1 MEVAGDEILV
11 FEQKFRIDSLL
22 FPCLFFISSLRLD
35 MSEKYNCNVKEI
47 GVEGRCRLKEVL
59 DTLVSLP
66 DLYSLFATLVDF
78 GPSQHHSLYS

>member
-47 GVEGRCRLKEVL
+47 GVEG
-59 DTLVSLP
+59 
-66 DLYSLFATLVDF
+66 
-78 GPSQHHSLYS
+78 